1 MPAPKPSL
9 KNIRPDALEIFTDRV
24 EEQQLLRTLLAPGH
38 STNLGP
44 KVLLTQFYGV
54 GGVGKSTLC
63 KRAGEIALAEFKD
76 TVRVVATSFDD
87 NRWKEGSGF
96 TEVSAEICRCLVDHK
111 IIPQFTLTL
120 LALHGQQTGRNGEVV
135 GGVDAGWSMA
145 FTAMEK
151 GADLTGIP
159 GLGMVVKGAQWV
171 RERSQRQTLRQRL
184 IDLGL
189 WPEEQ
194 YGKLNILDLEKKL
207 PSALYYDLLQ
217 WLKGNPGQHV
227 RLLLDGF
234 ERLQSSERRED
245 SQRRLQ
251 ELISYFAGTDE
262 RDACERFRVII
273 FGRNQL
279 RWDEIYE
286 DPTWRDYWNLHLL
299 GGLAEAD
306 ARDFLKKTRAW
317 LASRG
322 QAALVEALVKYEEK
336 ILDASDETMGGQR
349 IFYPFYLNLAVE
361 LVERARQSGK
371 ELELGRAPAELQ
383 DRFFRYLEPRE
394 LRALMILAL
403 SEVFDESLF
412 GWLAKERL
420 IEYPQ
425 YSFHS
430 QLRREHSY
438 IQVVEG
444 CESDWRFHRL
454 MGDALHAR
462 WQSTAELKREGPAL
476 VQRLLEYYGA
486 PLLAKYEREWT
497 EADAEQWRRGME
509 IIVTQGPEL
518 GLLESEQWDELQQKK
533 PWSVKHFR
541 TLNARVDF
549 GCRML
554 KEQERLRGAEHP
566 ETLRSINNL
575 ANLLR
580 DKGDYAEAESFYRR
594 ALTGR
599 EKTLGSEHQH
609 TRVTEICL
617 AILLKLKGDYKG
629 AEPLL
634 RHALAS
640 DEEESGPDHPDTL
653 GSVNNLAVVLYEQG
667 DYSGAEPLYRR
678 ALAGREKALGPEHPD
693 TLDSVNNLA
702 ILLKVQSDYAGA
714 ESLHRRAF
722 SGREKTFGP
731 GHPATLR
738 SVHNLANLL
747 REKGDYAGAEPLCH
761 RALAGRE
768 TALGTEHQDTLSS
781 LNNLADLLREKGDYA
796 GAEPLCHRAL
806 AGMEKALGPNHPRTL
821 TAVSSLASLL
831 EAQGDYAGAKPLFLR
846 ALAGREKA
854 LGPDHPSTLD
864 SVNNLASLL
873 ATQGDYAGAEP
884 LFLRALAG
892 YERALAPDHPD
903 TLVSVNDLASLLT
916 DQGDYAG
923 AEPLYRRALA
933 GREKALGTAHPDT
946 LKSLN
951 SLAELLKRSGSL
963 AEALNL
969 LRGYTVKSPATLTGV
984 RYNLACYECLSLN
997 LEEAKRLIAEEIAAK
1012 PSTRELALKNE
1023 DLKAIHEFIQLL

>member
-76 TVRVVATSFDD
+76 TVRVVSTSFDD

-207 PSALYYDLLQ
+207 PSALYYDLFQ
-217 WLKGNPGQHV
+217 WLKDNPGQHV

-262 RDACERFRVII
+262 RDVCERFRVII

-322 QAALVEALVKYEEK
+322 QAALVEALLKYEEK
-336 ILDASDETMGGQR
+336 ILDASDETIGGQR

-412 GWLAKERL
+412 DWLAKERL

-425 YSFHS
+425 HSFHS

-462 WQSTAELKREGPAL
+462 WQSTTALKRDGEAL
-476 VQRLLEYYGA
+476 VTNLLEYYGA
-486 PLLAKYEREWT
+486 PLAAKSERDW
-497 EADAEQWRRGME
+497 ADKEVKLWRRGVE
-509 IIVTQGPEL
+509 IIVKQGPEL
-518 GLLESEQWDELQQKK
+518 ELLKPELWGKLLKKK
-533 PWSVKHFR
+533 PWSVEHFL

-549 GCRML
+549 GRRIL
-554 KEQERLRGAEHP
+554 KERERL
-566 ETLRSINNL
+566 
-575 ANLLR
+575 
-580 DKGDYAEAESFYRR
+580 
-594 ALTGR
+594 
-599 EKTLGSEHQH
+599 
-609 TRVTEICL
+609 
-617 AILLKLKGDYKG
+617 
-629 AEPLL
+629 
-634 RHALAS
+634 
-640 DEEESGPDHPDTL
+640 SGPDHPDTL
-653 GSVNNLAVVLYEQG
+653 SSVNSLANLQSGQGDYAGAKPLYIRALTGREKALGPDHPDTLSSVNNLANLQSDQG
-667 DYSGAEPLYRR
+667 DYAGAKSLYIR
-678 ALAGREKALGPEHPD
+678 ALTGREKALGPEHPD
-693 TLDSVNNLA
+693 TLSSVNNLA
-702 ILLKVQSDYAGA
+702 ILMSD
-714 ESLHRRAF
+714 
-722 SGREKTFGP
+722 
-731 GHPATLR
+731 
-738 SVHNLANLL
+738 
-747 REKGDYAGAEPLCH
+747 
-761 RALAGRE
+761 
-768 TALGTEHQDTLSS
+768 
-781 LNNLADLLREKGDYA
+781 
-796 GAEPLCHRAL
+796 
-806 AGMEKALGPNHPRTL
+806 
-821 TAVSSLASLL
+821 
-831 EAQGDYAGAKPLFLR
+831 QGDYAGAKPLHIRALAGWEKALGPEHPDTLSSVNNLAILMSDQGDYVGAKPLYIR
-846 ALAGREKA
+846 ALAGREKV
-854 LGPDHPSTLD
+854 LGPEHPDTLS
-864 SVNNLASLL
+864 SVNNLANLL
-873 ATQGDYAGAEP
+873 RG
-884 LFLRALAG
+884 
-892 YERALAPDHPD
+892 
-903 TLVSVNDLASLLT
+903 
-916 DQGDYAG
+916 QGDYAG
-923 AEPLYRRALA
+923 AEPLYIRALAGQEKALGPEHPVTLSSVNNLASLLTDKGDLSGAKSMHRRALA
-933 GREKALGTAHPDT
+933 GQEKVLGLDHPDT
-946 LKSLN
+946 VRSLHNLAILLNTENDFEGAEPLCRRALAGFEKKYGPEHPSTLNAVSNLAYCLVN
-951 SLAELLKRSGSL
+951 SSYRL

-969 LRGYTVKSPATLTGV
+969 LRVYSARSPAVLTRL
-984 RYNLACYECLSLN
+984 RYNLACYECLSCN
-997 LEEAKRLIAEEIAAK
+997 LQEAKRLIAEEIASS
-1012 PSTRELALKNE
+1012 STARDQALEDE
-1023 DLKAIHEFIQLL
+1023 DLKSIHDYIREIMPTQTAKNCESP